1 MADPNVPRGALSLQN
16 VLKYTVQHHD
26 PNPNAEIPKL
36 DETADVE
43 RTQFLANALN
53 ALTVDAVAIMKEALF
68 ILDSPQASTDDQIE
82 SLDVIRSH
90 IDDID
95 NAISLVKLGGTAT
108 LLRYIAP
115 GVDNEVRSSALNTV
129 AEVAQNNVFCQNA
142 LVNDKFLPVLL
153 KNLSDADQN
162 IVRCSL
168 YAIST
173 LIRNFEPGY
182 IEFKRINGISA
193 LIGCLKIA
201 NVNVFVKAAFLIASL
216 SSADQSVRDDFLK
229 EDVFPVLV
237 ENLSPVEDFDIKIET
252 TLFALSSLSRESDL
266 KLSTDRREEILS
278 TLQQIISKNK
288 QSETCEDM
296 VNHARN
302 IVDNLNAR

>member
-1 MADPNVPRGALSLQN
+1 M
-16 VLKYTVQHHD
+16 
-26 PNPNAEIPKL
+26 
-36 DETADVE
+36 
-43 RTQFLANALN
+43 
-53 ALTVDAVAIMKEALF
+53 TVDAVAVMKEALF

-108 LLRYIAP
+108 LLRYITT
-115 GVDNEVRSSALNTV
+115 GVDNEIRSAALNTV

-153 KNLSDADQN
+153 NNLSDTDQN

-182 IEFKRINGISA
+182 LEFKRIQGISA
-193 LIGCLKIA
+193 LITCLKIA
-201 NVNVFVKAAFLIASL
+201 NVNVYVKAAFLIASL
-216 SSADQSVRDDFLK
+216 SSIDQSVKGMWESLLNSSIFVKSL
-229 EDVFPVLV
+229 P
-237 ENLSPVEDFDIKIET
+237 LSH
-252 TLFALSSLSRESDL
+252 R
-266 KLSTDRREEILS
+266 
-278 TLQQIISKNK
+278 
-288 QSETCEDM
+288 
-296 VNHARN
+296 
-302 IVDNLNAR
+302 